1 MNNIDKQGVSSSFKK
16 TMSSLYN
23 LTMMQLK
30 EKMNFSFKQ
39 NLKKSL
45 FSLSFFIIGFAAITV
60 LCYFLIFF
68 AKKMSVF
75 DLNGAFPTNVLVCVF
90 TVMFGLSILFT
101 TVSLVQSLYFS
112 RDNFVLLTLPTTPSV
127 VFLSK
132 LLVHYVFE
140 MKKNFLF
147 LIPLF
152 IAYGIN
158 SNLPFYYYPWVLF
171 LFLLVVTLPVLIGAL
186 LSIPAMYFYQAI
198 RKIKGLQYALLGL
211 VVAGLIALAAYVITL
226 IPADINLV
234 ETWGTT
240 FFRIKHFLMQFEKA
254 ALPISWLV
262 RLMVGRGATA
272 AIFGIYTVYIFLGL
286 IGVIA
291 FFGVLCFYLSRP
303 LFYSMASKPFEY
315 KKNMNAKVKKERKL
329 TPFLAVV
336 KKEWLM
342 AFRDSSFIS
351 VVAQLLIVM
360 PLAIA
365 LLNSLYNAMNTRFL
379 GTQLTVCFNIFI
391 VLLFMLSANI
401 RMASAYSKDGSSAY
415 LNKLQPS
422 SCAKLL
428 FAKLTVNFVVGAIG
442 LAATTTVYSMY
453 HALDVKN
460 LVLFAFVIYFVFIA
474 HLFASAQLDIMN
486 SQADQYAT
494 FSGQSN
500 NPNENKSIIL
510 TFILSA
516 FFAAFWM
523 VMAMEDN
530 RTAWYKVL
538 FLAVAYLG
546 LKIYFYF
553 MKIKVYYREQ

>member
-1 MNNIDKQGVSSSFKK
+1 MNNTGKKSIKASFSETVSA
-16 TMSSLYN
+16 LYN

-68 AKKMSVF
+68 AKKMSIF
-75 DLNGAFPTNVLVCVF
+75 DLSGAFPTNVLVCIF
-90 TVMFGLSILFT
+90 TIMFGLSVIFT
-101 TVSLVQSLYFS
+101 TISLVQSLYFS

-132 LLVHYVFE
+132 LLVHYVNE

-158 SNLPFYYYPWVLF
+158 TKLPFYYYPWVLF
-171 LFLLVVTLPVLIGAL
+171 LFLIVVALPVLIGAL
-186 LSIPAMYFYQAI
+186 LSIPAMFLYQAI
-198 RKIKGLQYALLGL
+198 RKVKGLLYVIIAI
-211 VVAGLIALAAYVITL
+211 LIAGSVAAVAYAITL
-226 IPADINLV
+226 IPPNINLQ

-240 FFRIKHFLMQFEKA
+240 FFQIKHFLIAFENA
-254 ALPISWLV
+254 VLPITWLV
-262 RLMVGRGATA
+262 RLMVGKDYTTQ
-272 AIFGIYTVYIFLGL
+272 IFDIRSLYIFLGL
-286 IGVIA
+286 VGIFLLLGVM
-291 FFGVLCFYLSRP
+291 CFYLSKP

-315 KKNMNAKVKKERKL
+315 KKNMNAKVRKERKL

-342 AFRDSSFIS
+342 ALRDSSFVS
-351 VVAQLLIVM
+351 VAAQLFIVM

-379 GTQLTVCFNIFI
+379 GTQLTVCFNLFI

-428 FAKLTVNFVVGAIG
+428 FAKLTVNIVLGAIG
-442 LAATTTVYSMY
+442 LAATVIVYSMY
-453 HALDVKN
+453 HALDAKN
-460 LVLFAFVIYFVFIA
+460 LTMFAFTAYFIFVA
-474 HLFASAQLDIMN
+474 HLFGSAQLDIMN
-486 SQADQYAT
+486 SQAAQYAT

-510 TFILSA
+510 TFLLSA
-516 FFAAFWM
+516 VFSAVWM
-523 VMAMEDN
+523 VLAMEN
-530 RTAWYKVL
+530 SKTAWYKVL
-538 FLAVAYLG
+538 LLSTLYLAV
-546 LKIYFYF
+546 KIYFYF
-553 MKIKVYYREQ
+553 MKIKVYYTEK

>member
-1 MNNIDKQGVSSSFKK
+1 MNNENKKSIKASFLTTVSALF
-16 TMSSLYN
+16 N

-45 FSLSFFIIGFAAITV
+45 FSLSFFVIGFAAITV

-68 AKKMSVF
+68 AKKMGIF
-75 DLNGAFPTNVLVCVF
+75 DLNGSFPTNVLVCIF
-90 TVMFGLSILFT
+90 TIMFGLSVVFT
-101 TVSLVQSLYFS
+101 TISLVQSLYFS

-132 LLVHYVFE
+132 LLVHYVNE

-158 SNLPFYYYPWVLF
+158 TKLPFYYYPWVLF

-186 LSIPAMYFYQAI
+186 LSIPAMFVYQAI
-198 RKIKGLQYALLGL
+198 RKVKGLQYALLG
-211 VVAGLIALAAYVITL
+211 VIVAALIAGAAYAITL
-226 IPADINLV
+226 IPPNINLV

-240 FFRIKHFLMQFEKA
+240 FFQIKHFLTQFEKA
-254 ALPISWLV
+254 AMPITWLV
-262 RLMVGRGATA
+262 RLMVGRGMTTK
-272 AIFGIYTVYIFLGL
+272 IFDISTLYIFLGL
-286 IGVIA
+286 LAVIA
-291 FFGVLCFYLSRP
+291 FFSTLCFYLSKP

-315 KKNMNAKVKKERKL
+315 KKNMNAKVRKERKL
-329 TPFLAVV
+329 SPFLAVV

-379 GTQLTVCFNIFI
+379 GTQLTVCFNLFI
-391 VLLFMLSANI
+391 VMLFMLSANI

-428 FAKLTVNFVVGAIG
+428 FAKLTVNIVVGAVG
-442 LAATTTVYSMY
+442 LAATVAVYSMY
-453 HALDVKN
+453 HALDAKN
-460 LVLFAFVIYFVFIA
+460 LTMFAFAAYFVFVA
-474 HLFASAQLDIMN
+474 HLFGSAQLDIMN
-486 SQADQYAT
+486 SQAAQYAT

-510 TFILSA
+510 TFILSV

-523 VMAMEDN
+523 VLAMENN
-530 RTAWYKVL
+530 RTAWYKILVL
-538 FLAVAYLG
+538 AG
-546 LKIYFYF
+546 LYMGVKIYFYF
-553 MKIKVYYREQ
+553 MKIKVYYRER

>member
-1 MNNIDKQGVSSSFKK
+1 MNNENKKSIKASFLATVSALF
-16 TMSSLYN
+16 N

-68 AKKMSVF
+68 AKKMGIF

-90 TVMFGLSILFT
+90 TIMFGLSVVFT
-101 TVSLVQSLYFS
+101 TISLVQSLYFS
-112 RDNFVLLTLPTTPSV
+112 RDNFVLLTLPTTSSV

-132 LLVHYVFE
+132 LLVHYVNE

-158 SNLPFYYYPWVLF
+158 AKLPFYYYPWVLF

-186 LSIPAMYFYQAI
+186 LSIPAMFVYQAI
-198 RKIKGLQYALLGL
+198 RKVKGLQYALLG
-211 VVAGLIALAAYVITL
+211 VIVAALIAAAAYAITL
-226 IPADINLV
+226 IPPNINLV
-234 ETWGTT
+234 ETWGET
-240 FFRIKHFLMQFEKA
+240 FFRIKHFLTQFEKA
-254 ALPISWLV
+254 AMPITWLV
-262 RLMVGRGATA
+262 RLMVGRGMTTE
-272 AIFGIYTVYIFLGL
+272 IFDIGTLYIFLGL
-286 IGVIA
+286 LGVIA
-291 FFGVLCFYLSRP
+291 FFFTLCFYLSKP

-315 KKNMNAKVKKERKL
+315 KKNMNARVRKERKL
-329 TPFLAVV
+329 SPFLAVV

-379 GTQLTVCFNIFI
+379 GTQLTVCFNLFI
-391 VLLFMLSANI
+391 VMLFMLSANI
-401 RMASAYSKDGSSAY
+401 RIASAYSKDGSSAY

-428 FAKLTVNFVVGAIG
+428 FAKLTVNIVVGAVG
-442 LAATTTVYSMY
+442 LAATVIVYSTY
-453 HALDVKN
+453 HALDAKN
-460 LVLFAFVIYFVFIA
+460 LTMFAFVAYFVFVA
-474 HLFASAQLDIMN
+474 HLFGSAQLDIMN
-486 SQADQYAT
+486 SQAAQYAT
-494 FSGQSN
+494 FSNQSN
-500 NPNENKSIIL
+500 NPNENKSIVL
-510 TFILSA
+510 TFILSL

-523 VMAMEDN
+523 VLAMENN
-530 RTAWYKVL
+530 RTAWYKILVI
-538 FLAVAYLG
+538 AG
-546 LKIYFYF
+546 LYMGMKIYFYF